1 MLVLCNDES
10 PRRSSGMDV
19 DEEAIEHDDV
29 DAVKLSLT

>member
-19 DEEAIEHDDV
+19 DEEAIEHV